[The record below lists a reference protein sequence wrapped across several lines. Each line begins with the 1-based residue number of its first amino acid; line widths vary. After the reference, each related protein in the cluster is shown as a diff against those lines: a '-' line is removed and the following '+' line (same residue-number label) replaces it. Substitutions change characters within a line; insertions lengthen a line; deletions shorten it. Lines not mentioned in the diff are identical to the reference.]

1 MYVIDKA
8 IVERLGV
15 RNVSEFG
22 TCVLGVLYSL
32 FGDDLFRV
40 FALPSV
46 REAAWNSQVL
56 IRIVVPKNDV
66 LRDKQT
72 GIGAMFAQ
80 CEVYNIALN
89 VIVEAHSDGVMVLT
103 FDNRENGRGYNLW
116 DSREEKHLG

>member
-1 MYVIDKA
+1 
-8 IVERLGV
+8 
-15 RNVSEFG
+15 
-22 TCVLGVLYSL
+22 L